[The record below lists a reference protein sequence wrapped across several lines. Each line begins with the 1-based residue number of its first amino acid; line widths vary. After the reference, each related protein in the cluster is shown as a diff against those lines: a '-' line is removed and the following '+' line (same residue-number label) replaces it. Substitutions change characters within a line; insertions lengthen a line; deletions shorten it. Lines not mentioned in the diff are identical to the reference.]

1 MHVDEYLVFINVH
14 CCNIFGHDQGWTIII
29 SMGARDEKKELQIY
43 GGSGGSATEK
53 EIGIFFEKASI
64 IISWKNMT
72 IIFC

>member
-1 MHVDEYLVFINVH
+1 MYIVAIYLVMTR
-14 CCNIFGHDQGWTIII
+14 GGPIII

-53 EIGIFFEKASI
+53 EIRIFFEKVSI